1 MYIYLLYRSR
11 PEVYLIIK
19 QIYVTLL
26 WTVRPLMWHR
36 FSMLISLFIWSY
48 LLLFLS
54 LFTYLTPF
62 ATDSPSRSPQ
72 GVQLT
77 CQHRRSAI
85 FIWGTLFIKQTR
97 TYQNYSL
104 YRISVSVCCGRS
116 QCRWRWR
123 FVNIFGEEV
132 RQYYPHAGQWEVT
145 LMSISIDKLLK
156 LLPPVSLHTHLFT
169 HQQPAA
175 THFHGPLTMRQQLEL
190 AASMGIMRVSQSIS
204 AYPVCE

>member
-1 MYIYLLYRSR
+1 
-11 PEVYLIIK
+11 
-19 QIYVTLL
+19 
-26 WTVRPLMWHR
+26 
-36 FSMLISLFIWSY
+36 MLISLCIASY
-48 LLLFLS
+48 LLLFLN
-54 LFTYLTPF
+54 LFTYLTPL
-62 ATDSPSRSPQ
+62 ATYSPSRSPQ

-77 CQHRRSAI
+77 CQHGHLAI
-85 FIWGTLFIKQTR
+85 FIWATLFIKQTR
-97 TYQNYSL
+97 SYQNYSL
-104 YRISVSVCCGRS
+104 YRISVSVCCGRWRRRW

-123 FVNIFGEEV
+123 FVNVFGEEAG
-132 RQYYPHAGQWEVT
+132 QYYPQADQWEVT

-190 AASMGIMRVSQSIS
+190 AASMGFVRVSQSIF